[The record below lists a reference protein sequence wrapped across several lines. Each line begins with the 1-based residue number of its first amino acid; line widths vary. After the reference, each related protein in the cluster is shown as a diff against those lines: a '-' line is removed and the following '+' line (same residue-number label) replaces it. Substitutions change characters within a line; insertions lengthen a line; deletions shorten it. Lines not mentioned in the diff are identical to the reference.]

1 MEKKGCCKVM
11 INSVFTAVTG
21 IFDPL
26 NAWWERQ
33 RTQKVVT
40 GALLFSFIAALVV
53 IELGRQGLLPE
64 LLQRRIPSSHYQAI
78 NIAFTFVLV
87 LEVVSLIFTLPC
99 SVSRS
104 LGKQFE
110 ILALIL
116 IRSSFKEFGALPEP
130 IAFTDQVDILWR
142 ILADGGGAIAIF
154 ALLGLYTRLLEK
166 SQETLPPGPVR
177 DRFVGAKKIVA
188 LALLVVFTS
197 MGLYNVW
204 LFLNGGKFFHFFQH
218 FYTVLIFSDILL
230 VLIAQCFLPE
240 FRGIFRNSGYALATL
255 LIRLS
260 LAAPAFY
267 NVLIGV
273 SSALF
278 AVALTLIYN
287 YFYTQKA
294 LPENP
299 PGC

>member
-1 MEKKGCCKVM
+1 MM
-11 INSVFTAVTG
+11 NAVFNAVTRV
-21 IFDPL
+21 FDPL
-26 NAWWERQ
+26 NTCWEKQ

-40 GALLFSFIAALVV
+40 GTLVLTFIVALVA
-53 IELGRQGLLPE
+53 IELGRQGLLPGF
-64 LLQRRIPSSHYQAI
+64 LQTRVPASHYQAI
-78 NIAFTFVLV
+78 NIAFTFVLT
-87 LEVVSLIFTLPC
+87 LEVVSLIFILPC
-99 SVSRS
+99 SVSKA

-130 IAFTDQVDILWR
+130 IAFTNQVDVLWR

-154 ALLGLYTRLLEK
+154 ALLGLYTKLLEK

-177 DRFVGAKKIVA
+177 DRFVAAKKSVA
-188 LALLVVFTS
+188 LSLLVIFS
-197 MGLYNVW
+197 GMGLFNGW
-204 LFLNGGKFFHFFQH
+204 LFLKGGEVFDFFHH
-218 FYTVLIFSDILL
+218 FYTILIFSDILL

-260 LAAPAFY
+260 LAAPAYF

-278 AVALTLIYN
+278 AVALTLVYN

-299 PGC
+299 S

>member
-1 MEKKGCCKVM
+1 MM
-11 INSVFTAVTG
+11 NTVFNAVAR

-26 NAWWERQ
+26 NACWEKQ

-40 GALLFSFIAALVV
+40 GALVISFLAALAA
-53 IELGRQGLLPE
+53 IEMGRQGLLPGF
-64 LLQRRIPSSHYQAI
+64 LQGRVPTSHYQAI
-78 NIAFTFVLV
+78 NIAFTFVLT
-87 LEVVSLIFTLPC
+87 LEVVSLIFILPC
-99 SVSRS
+99 SVSKA

-110 ILALIL
+110 ILALIF

-130 IAFTDQVDILWR
+130 IAFTNQVDILWR

-154 ALLGLYTRLLEK
+154 ALLGLYTKLLEK
-166 SQETLPPGPVR
+166 SQETLPPGPVL
-177 DRFVGAKKIVA
+177 DRFVAAKKSVA
-188 LALLVVFTS
+188 LALLAIFAG

-204 LFLNGGKFFHFFQH
+204 LFLDVGKVFHFFHH

-260 LAAPAFY
+260 LAAPAYF

-273 SSALF
+273 ASALF
-278 AVALTLIYN
+278 AVALTLVYN
-287 YFYTQKA
+287 YFYTQKIKT
-294 LPENP
+294 EN
-299 PGC
+299 